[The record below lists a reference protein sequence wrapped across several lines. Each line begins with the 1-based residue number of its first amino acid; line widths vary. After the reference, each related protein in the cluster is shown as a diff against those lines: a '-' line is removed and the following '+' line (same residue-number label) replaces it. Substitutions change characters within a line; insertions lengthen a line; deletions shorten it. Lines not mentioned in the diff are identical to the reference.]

1 MIKENIHRLH
11 FINNISKYFL
21 LIILFFYW
29 IYSFVLSS
37 YETLFIDE
45 RILIDD
51 IYNVWL
57 LDDIFNRYENIN
69 NSLVKKLAILLTE
82 IAYGGDLRYG
92 RLWPNFFTLISGPL
106 TLLSDNAVIVF
117 TRLINSLVFFLGN
130 FLLVRT
136 LLKKEVRWI
145 ALLTLYSI
153 PAVEYLHRVPKPDS
167 FLLIFIALGL
177 QAFNDKKYY
186 RVIFFLGIA
195 TFIKI
200 NTAVLFCVFVTY
212 LFFKT
217 KEKKIKFIFK
227 SIFVTFLSLFL
238 VNPILLIPPI
248 GLSKYSVPNFYKIY
262 FNWITTQGSHGES
275 IGFSML
281 SFKAWI
287 ATLGNHYLVKNNI
300 ITILFLVILFLVII
314 KNLINYKNPIIYLLT
329 LSSFLYIFFYFF
341 FIERQFIH
349 YLSLPFT
356 ILVLTIFSSANL
368 KESKTNYLKFTFI
381 ILFVS
386 IGIFSNLNRHIADKN
401 FNANSRYGYENIY
414 SETDAIRLV
423 DKVLVEIIEIYKNK
437 NFTKNIVAWHPDLF
451 LPRNKV
457 SYSEN
462 FFVREYWGSKDSADL
477 ALLDYDVFVTYTNYN
492 VNNSIVKVQVENLFI
507 YFLK

>member
-92 RLWPNFFTLISGPL
+92 RLWPNFFTSISGPF

-153 PAVEYLHRVPKPDS
+153 PAVEYLHRVRNQ
-167 FLLIFIALGL
+167 I
-177 QAFNDKKYY
+177 
-186 RVIFFLGIA
+186 V
-195 TFIKI
+195 
-200 NTAVLFCVFVTY
+200 FC
-212 LFFKT
+212 
-217 KEKKIKFIFK
+217 
-227 SIFVTFLSLFL
+227 
-238 VNPILLIPPI
+238 
-248 GLSKYSVPNFYKIY
+248 
-262 FNWITTQGSHGES
+262 
-275 IGFSML
+275 
-281 SFKAWI
+281 
-287 ATLGNHYLVKNNI
+287 
-300 ITILFLVILFLVII
+300 
-314 KNLINYKNPIIYLLT
+314 
-329 LSSFLYIFFYFF
+329 
-341 FIERQFIH
+341 
-349 YLSLPFT
+349 
-356 ILVLTIFSSANL
+356 
-368 KESKTNYLKFTFI
+368 
-381 ILFVS
+381 
-386 IGIFSNLNRHIADKN
+386 
-401 FNANSRYGYENIY
+401 
-414 SETDAIRLV
+414 
-423 DKVLVEIIEIYKNK
+423 
-437 NFTKNIVAWHPDLF
+437 
-451 LPRNKV
+451 
-457 SYSEN
+457 
-462 FFVREYWGSKDSADL
+462 
-477 ALLDYDVFVTYTNYN
+477 
-492 VNNSIVKVQVENLFI
+492 
-507 YFLK
+507 